1 MNEFSPEQPQAARQ
15 FSSSCAESHAAQ
27 QEESG
32 LSIEPT
38 PAESR
43 QSTMPTQATHCIA
56 SGESDAEAPAGLH
69 TNEQAG
75 SHDCELVVEPSGQGF
90 TASCEAKADRALP
103 VTIITRKETNTMSN
117 ETIDNLTPGEDGVQ
131 EQNSCPESTPTGSN
145 TVATPCDPSPVIGVN
160 TESTTPG
167 FASGEPNAKAP
178 ADQPP
183 NEQVVSHDCDLK
195 ESDSESSTPAS
206 YEAKADGTSLPITN
220 QTIQPRKE
228 PNTMCNNTPDN
239 LTPGEDGVQ
248 EQNSCPETTPMGSTP
263 VATPCDHTPV
273 IDGNIESTTPSA
285 AALASANLNSG
296 TDFVATTNTNTVM
309 NTTSNTTATV
319 QTDDASAVTIVN
331 PADFIPADKVMILAS
346 GAALPEPSVLGDKCA
361 AYCVHSGLLQDI
373 TTEPNTKTLKYVASF
388 SNNTPGFRSI
398 NMADSTPDTDNR
410 YDLYVRITTPGT
422 QYFAVEA
429 DDSGRLVIP
438 SLGID
443 ITKPSGRLGIAK
455 ASAHAPQAGFYRV
468 SELSL
473 FNSYYNGPN
482 AIALKVSHDTVEIP
496 DGNYSGA
503 NTYTRTFSTAPNI
516 ELYVLLKG
524 AVPPKVPHTANPC
537 GCASEG
543 AGSASSGCATWD
555 MSFGQF
561 PMMAGMPS
569 ASVGFFSDKLALA
582 DLSPANLR
590 VNHPMF
596 NELVITGDVVTIKP
610 QYGDSVRYSLAT
622 GKPLD
627 NAALSTGRV
636 RKLDTNFAANTENEA
651 TYIEE
656 TFSDGSSLIYPIVGG
671 TPVRMV
677 TSEDVAFSSDE
688 FNAAY
693 EVIRDDAGV
702 IRQIYAASTGVL
714 TVTSYGSSA
723 FMLNIYPLS
732 QVGSKGENGYYAL
745 SGSSV
750 KSVAI
755 SGVADS
761 VLNIIE
767 STPDGM
773 PTRYRWNKN
782 GNVWT
787 FSKGDESVNEQQT
800 RTEDALSPAAWTGD
814 NTYTDADGN
823 TIAAEHAQ
831 YRHTNFG
838 QVIDKTISG
847 SGDEAQVTQYIYG
860 EIAGRNDYGRVIREL
875 HPNGSHTRYEYD
887 AEGREVLNVS
897 STAISGF
904 VEKGTRTTYAS
915 GRYNE
920 NRPAT
925 VKTVLVNEAGNETVL
940 ATTSYTYEDTADVH
954 RVTTTRTA
962 AGSSISMVS
971 IDERFGTSASLPYA
985 RGRIKFSQAE
995 NGVQTWHSYESTELH
1010 GAMVKHTAETRAE
1023 GIVVNGQSH
1032 RNVEFIA
1039 ANGIV
1044 LRQEEHV
1051 LTSAGEWVLI
1061 SSETYTYDHLMRELT
1076 CTRGNGRTS
1085 SKTWM
1090 CCGLASETDEDGVTT
1105 LYNYD
1110 AAKRLI
1116 GTERSATETTPATV
1130 TVYNLDTAG
1139 RTIGT
1144 MTSIGDMVT
1153 TTATEFDSQGRTV
1166 AQTDV
1171 LGRISRTAY
1180 SADGLTTTE
1189 TTPAGATFVTTSNID
1204 GSTARVYGTGQREL
1218 VYSYDLNGSNLR
1230 ATVRNTAGD
1239 IVSQTITNGFGQ
1251 TIVQAKPNTLGGFI
1265 YTRNEYNAKGQ
1276 LVKQYQDT
1284 GWNTEKTAP
1293 LLFEYDSFG
1302 NQVKQTLALIDTPT
1316 KDNSPVDEMT
1326 YSVESAEDGV
1336 YSVTTQTRY
1345 NAAGEPL
1352 SATQKQLISQLSTTL
1367 ASKSVSIDVRGN
1379 TSVNWTEFTAPTKVT
1394 SFSTIPTSNITAE
1407 SIRIDGFTI
1416 SQKNHAGI
1424 ITTSSRS
1431 YTATGMCLVQV
1442 DSRSNATTTLTDL
1455 AGRTICVTD
1464 AANATTTTAYDSVL
1478 DQPSVMTDAMG
1489 NTACYKYDARG
1500 RKIAEWGT
1508 AIQPACFGYDDMDN
1522 MTMLRTFRADS
1533 EVITTDPS
1541 ERTDGDVT
1549 TWGFDA
1555 KTGLEITKTYAD
1567 NTSVV
1572 KSYDAYNRLATETDA
1587 RGNVKTYSYEHARG
1601 LHLGTTYTVVDGT
1614 AATADRSFAY
1624 NHLGQMTLLVD
1635 DAGTRTFGYNA
1646 CGERETDS
1654 LVVDGD
1660 THLITEQR
1668 DGLGRS
1674 IGYVYSKNGSVQQ
1687 TVTTGYGTDGRISS
1701 AGFTHGGVAKLF
1713 GYEYL
1718 SGSNL
1723 LQKLTKPNNM
1733 TLTQTYETTRDLLT
1747 GMAYHRGSTLVAQR
1761 TYTYDILGR
1770 PTARNTARQ
1779 GSEVNDTFT
1788 HNTRSELIEA
1798 QVNGKDYEYAYDNIG
1813 NREFSREEG
1822 KESMYEANALH
1833 QYTSIT
1839 ENGTEPFV
1847 PQFDADGNQV
1857 LNKTDT
1863 GIWSTVYNA
1872 ENRPISFTNANSDTV
1887 VECAYDSQGRRAYK
1901 KVTTNGTVTLY
1912 QRYIYRDYQQIACVD
1927 LTRSHHPCL
1936 WLITWDPSQRI
1947 ATQPLAI
1954 QKDGAWFTYGLDLTK
1969 NICEVFNTSGY
1980 IVTTY
1985 SYTPYG
1991 KITDTG
1997 SIIQPI
2003 QWSSEYI
2010 DTEIGLIY
2018 YNWRYSN
2025 IKDGRWI
2032 NRDFLSEKYDKN
2044 LYIYKR
2050 NKPLFSIDI
2059 RGLRWVPL
2067 RNGKNHYKAT
2077 SKFDTLASLAYKIT
2091 GYKEDWSCIWPV
2103 NLKHPSHYPLTS
2115 HGAVKT
2121 CDTYDVS
2128 NLVTRVGT
2136 KYYAYLDPDREGVMN
2151 IFDPSAIHTTGKNA
2165 ASEIKETAK
2174 EGATPISQFF
2184 LYGHSCDG
2192 CLILS
2197 GNRWYLSDFTVDRLT
2212 NLNIHPSYNRAKE
2225 RKGPLRCW
2233 FTIGSDARIQGCST
2247 QTLAYEMA
2255 QNVMRKGSKSSGT
2268 NQTTGLSYEGN
2279 TVYMKYNYNYSTKR
2293 FKEKGSLNNPKVIVR
2308 YDGQN

>member
-1 MNEFSPEQPQAARQ
+1 MSTDNDTPE
-15 FSSSCAESHAAQ
+15 
-27 QEESG
+27 
-32 LSIEPT
+32 
-38 PAESR
+38 
-43 QSTMPTQATHCIA
+43 
-56 SGESDAEAPAGLH
+56 
-69 TNEQAG
+69 N
-75 SHDCELVVEPSGQGF
+75 
-90 TASCEAKADRALP
+90 
-103 VTIITRKETNTMSN
+103 
-117 ETIDNLTPGEDGVQ
+117 
-131 EQNSCPESTPTGSN
+131 
-145 TVATPCDPSPVIGVN
+145 
-160 TESTTPG
+160 
-167 FASGEPNAKAP
+167 
-178 ADQPP
+178 
-183 NEQVVSHDCDLK
+183 
-195 ESDSESSTPAS
+195 
-206 YEAKADGTSLPITN
+206 
-220 QTIQPRKE
+220 
-228 PNTMCNNTPDN
+228 
-239 LTPGEDGVQ
+239 
-248 EQNSCPETTPMGSTP
+248 
-263 VATPCDHTPV
+263 
-273 IDGNIESTTPSA
+273 A

-296 TDFVATTNTNTVM
+296 TDFAATTNTNTVM

-569 ASVGFFSDKLALA
+569 ASVGFFSDKLAAA

-596 NELVITGDVVTIKP
+596 NELTVEGEVVTVKP
-610 QYGDSVRYSLAT
+610 QFGETVRYSLTT

-636 RKLDTNFAANTENEA
+636 RKLDADFAANTENEVA
-651 TYIEE
+651 YIEE
-656 TFSDGSSLIYPIVGG
+656 AFSDGSSLIYPIVGG

-677 TSEDVAFSSDE
+677 TSEDVAFSADE
-688 FNAAY
+688 FHTAY
-693 EVIRDDAGV
+693 EVIRDDSGV

-723 FMLNIYPLS
+723 FMLNLYPLS

-787 FSKGDESVNEQQT
+787 FTKGDESVNEQQT

-823 TIAAEHAQ
+823 TIAAEHTQ

-860 EIAGRNDYGRVIREL
+860 EIAGRNDYGRVIRVL

-897 STAISGF
+897 TTVVAGF

-940 ATTSYTYEDTADVH
+940 ATTSYAYVDTADVH
-954 RVTTTRTA
+954 RVTTTHTA
-962 AGSSISMVS
+962 AGSSLSMVS
-971 IDERFGTSASLPYA
+971 IEERFGTSATLPYA
-985 RGRIKFSQAE
+985 RGRIKFTQAE

-1010 GAMVKHTAETRAE
+1010 GAVVKHTAETRAE
-1023 GIVVNGQSH
+1023 GVAVNGQSR

-1044 LRQEEHV
+1044 LRQEAHV

-1061 SSETYTYDHLMRELT
+1061 SSESYTYDHLMRELT
-1076 CTRGNGRTS
+1076 RTRGNGRTS
-1085 SKTWM
+1085 SKAWM

-1116 GTERSATETTPATV
+1116 GKERSATETTPATV
-1130 TVYNLDTAG
+1130 TVYNLDAAG

-1153 TTATEFDSQGRTV
+1153 TTATEFDSLGRTV

-1171 LGRISRTAY
+1171 LGRISRTVY
-1180 SADGLTTTE
+1180 SVDGLTTTQI
-1189 TTPAGATFVTTSNID
+1189 TPAGATLITTNNVD
-1204 GSTARVYGTGQREL
+1204 GSTARVHGTGQREL

-1230 ATVRNTAGD
+1230 TTLRNAAGN
-1239 IVSQTITNGFGQ
+1239 IVSQTIINGFGQ

-1284 GWNTEKTAP
+1284 GWNTEKTAST
-1293 LLFEYDSFG
+1293 LYEYDSFG
-1302 NQVKQTLALIDTPT
+1302 NQVKQTLALADSPT
-1316 KDNSPVDEMT
+1316 KDNSSVSEVA

-1345 NAAGEPL
+1345 NAEGTAL
-1352 SATQKQLISQLSTTL
+1352 NSTLKRLISQLSTTL
-1367 ASKSVSIDVRGN
+1367 ASKSISIDMRGN
-1379 TSVNWTEFTAPTKVT
+1379 SSVNWSEYTAPTKVS
-1394 SFSTIPTSNITAE
+1394 SFSTVPTSNITAE
-1407 SIRIDGFTI
+1407 SVSIDGFTI
-1416 SQKNHAGI
+1416 SQKNHVGI
-1424 ITTSSRS
+1424 VTSASRS
-1431 YTATGMCLVQV
+1431 FTASGMTLVQV
-1442 DSRSNATTTLTDL
+1442 DGRGNATTTAMDQ
-1455 AGRTICVTD
+1455 AGRTISVTD
-1464 AANATTTTAYDSVL
+1464 AAGAITSTVYDIVH
-1478 DQPSVMTDAMG
+1478 DQPSVITDAMG
-1489 NTACYKYDARG
+1489 NTSCYKYDHRG
-1500 RKIAEWGT
+1500 RKLAEWGT
-1508 AIQPACFGYDDMDN
+1508 ALQPACFGYDDMDN
-1522 MTMLRTFRADS
+1522 MTTLRTFRADG
-1533 EVITTDPS
+1533 ELITTDPS
-1541 ERTDGDVT
+1541 ERSDYDET
-1549 TWGFDA
+1549 TWAFHDL
-1555 KTGLEITKTYAD
+1555 TGLEMSKTYAD
-1567 NTSVV
+1567 STSVV
-1572 KSYDAYNRLATETDA
+1572 KTYDAYNRLATETDA
-1587 RGNVKTYSYEHARG
+1587 RGNVKTHSYEHTRG
-1601 LHLGTTYTVVDGT
+1601 LHLGTTCTIVDGT
-1614 AATADRSFAY
+1614 AVTSDRSFSY
-1624 NHLGQMTLLVD
+1624 NHLGQMTQLVD
-1635 DAGTRTFGYNA
+1635 DAGARTFGYNSY
-1646 CGERETDS
+1646 GERETDS

-1660 THLITEQR
+1660 THLIAETS
-1668 DGLGRS
+1668 DSFGRS
-1674 IGYVYSKNGSVQQ
+1674 TGFVYSKNGSVQH
-1687 TVTTGYGTDGRISS
+1687 TVTTGYGDDGRIAS
-1701 AGFTHGGVAKLF
+1701 AGFLHGGEAKTF

-1718 SGSNL
+1718 PGTNL
-1723 LQKLTKPNNM
+1723 LHKLTKPNNM
-1733 TLTQTYETTRDLLT
+1733 TLTQTYEATRDLLT

-1761 TYTYDILGR
+1761 EYSYDILGR
-1770 PTARNTARQ
+1770 PIARNTARQ
-1779 GSEVNDTFT
+1779 GSVVNDTFA
-1788 HNTRSELIEA
+1788 HNTRSELTSA
-1798 QVNGKDYEYAYDNIG
+1798 TVNGGDYEYAYDNIG
-1813 NREFSREEG
+1813 NRTAAVETSSGVASSTE
-1822 KESMYEANALH
+1822 YTANELN
-1833 QYTSIT
+1833 QYTFIS
-1839 ENGTEPFV
+1839 ENGAAAFV
-1847 PQFDADGNQV
+1847 PQFDADGNQT
-1857 LNKTDT
+1857 LIKTNT
-1863 GIWSTVYNA
+1863 GIWSAVYNA
-1872 ENRPISFTNANSDTV
+1872 ENRPVTFSNSESNTV
-1887 VECAYDSQGRRAYK
+1887 VECQYDSMGRRTYK
-1901 KVTTNGTVTLY
+1901 KVTVNGSVTLH
-1912 QRYIYRDYQQIACVD
+1912 QRYIYRGYLQIACLD
-1927 LTRSHHPCL
+1927 LTRSHHPVM
-1936 WLITWDPSQRI
+1936 WLVTWDPTQPV
-1947 ATQPLAI
+1947 ATRPLAI
-1954 QKDGAWFTYGLDLTK
+1954 RINGTWYTYGWDLTK
-1969 NICEVFNTSGY
+1969 NICELYSSSG
-1980 IVTTY
+1980 IISTTY
-1985 SYTPYG
+1985 TYTPF
-1991 KITDTG
+1991 G
-1997 SIIQPI
+1997 SVTASGSLTQPI
-2003 QWSSEYI
+2003 QWSSEVW
-2010 DTEIGLIY
+2010 DRELGLVY
-2018 YNWRYSN
+2018 YNYRHYN
-2025 IKDGRWI
+2025 TLNGRWI
-2032 NRDFLSEKYDKN
+2032 GRDASTYADKARLYLFVKNIPIFLWD
-2044 LYIYKR
+2044 YIGNDVPYIPAGIQEAAAR
-2050 NKPLFSIDI
+2050 AYFDAITPPPLPV
-2059 RGLRWVPL
+2059 RW
-2067 RNGKNHYKAT
+2067 
-2077 SKFDTLASLAYKIT
+2077 
-2091 GYKEDWSCIWPV
+2091 
-2103 NLKHPSHYPLTS
+2103 
-2115 HGAVKT
+2115 KT
-2121 CDTYDVS
+2121 VD
-2128 NLVTRVGT
+2128 L
-2136 KYYAYLDPDREGVMN
+2136 
-2151 IFDPSAIHTTGKNA
+2151 
-2165 ASEIKETAK
+2165 ETAK
-2174 EGATPISQFF
+2174 YHYEHGDGRTVLIDFNQVNTSSVNVARDFEAVTNWLSSQQLDSGGCKSISKAFKEAKYTFSTKYPEFLVLGSITLKFEGEATINCDCVYRITGILKSYDDKYNFEMHFSWNPKEWLRNAETFIGW
-2184 LYGHSCDG
+2184 LYHGYGKPYDI
-2192 CLILS
+2192 LI
-2197 GNRWYLSDFTVDRLT
+2197 R
-2212 NLNIHPSYNRAKE
+2212 
-2225 RKGPLRCW
+2225 
-2233 FTIGSDARIQGCST
+2233 
-2247 QTLAYEMA
+2247 
-2255 QNVMRKGSKSSGT
+2255 GSKPV
-2268 NQTTGLSYEGN
+2268 NITGKLE
-2279 TVYMKYNYNYSTKR
+2279 
-2293 FKEKGSLNNPKVIVR
+2293 
-2308 YDGQN
+2308 

>member
-1 MNEFSPEQPQAARQ
+1 MKKDNANKTDGSVSDVNAADV
-15 FSSSCAESHAAQ
+15 
-27 QEESG
+27 
-32 LSIEPT
+32 
-38 PAESR
+38 
-43 QSTMPTQATHCIA
+43 THI
-56 SGESDAEAPAGLH
+56 
-69 TNEQAG
+69 
-75 SHDCELVVEPSGQGF
+75 
-90 TASCEAKADRALP
+90 
-103 VTIITRKETNTMSN
+103 
-117 ETIDNLTPGEDGVQ
+117 TPG
-131 EQNSCPESTPTGSN
+131 N
-145 TVATPCDPSPVIGVN
+145 
-160 TESTTPG
+160 
-167 FASGEPNAKAP
+167 
-178 ADQPP
+178 
-183 NEQVVSHDCDLK
+183 
-195 ESDSESSTPAS
+195 
-206 YEAKADGTSLPITN
+206 
-220 QTIQPRKE
+220 
-228 PNTMCNNTPDN
+228 
-239 LTPGEDGVQ
+239 
-248 EQNSCPETTPMGSTP
+248 
-263 VATPCDHTPV
+263 
-273 IDGNIESTTPSA
+273 A

-296 TDFVATTNTNTVM
+296 TDFAATTNTNTVM

-319 QTDDASAVTIVN
+319 QTVDASAVTIVN

-388 SNNTPGFRSI
+388 SNNIPGFRSI

-410 YDLYVRITTPGT
+410 YDLYVRISSPGT
-422 QYFAVEA
+422 QHFAVEA

-524 AVPPKVPHTANPC
+524 AVPPKVPHTADPC

-569 ASVGFFSDKLALA
+569 ASVGFFSDKLAAA

-596 NELVITGDVVTIKP
+596 NELTISGEEVTVKL
-610 QYGDSVRYSLAT
+610 QFGETVRYSLTT

-636 RKLDTNFAANTENEA
+636 RKLDADFAANTENEA

-656 TFSDGSSLIYPIVGG
+656 AFSDGSSLIYPIVGG

-677 TSEDVAFSSDE
+677 TSEDVAFSADE

-782 GNVWT
+782 GNAWT
-787 FSKGDESVNEQQT
+787 FTKGDESVNEQQT

-823 TIAAEHAQ
+823 TIAAEHTQ

-838 QVIDKTISG
+838 QVVDKTISG
-847 SGDEAQVTQYIYG
+847 SGDEAQITQYIYG
-860 EIAGRNDYGRVIREL
+860 EIAGRNDYGRVIRVL

-897 STAISGF
+897 TTVVAGF

-915 GRYNE
+915 GRHNE

-940 ATTSYTYEDTADVH
+940 ATTSYAYVDTADVH

-962 AGSSISMVS
+962 AGSSLSMVS
-971 IDERFGTSASLPYA
+971 IEERFGTSATLPYA
-985 RGRIKFSQAE
+985 RGRIKFTQAE

-1010 GAMVKHTAETRAE
+1010 GAVVKHAAETRAE
-1023 GIVVNGQSH
+1023 GVAVNGQSR

-1039 ANGIV
+1039 PSGTV
-1044 LRQEEHV
+1044 MRSEEYV

-1061 SSETYTYDHLMRELT
+1061 SSESYTYDHLMRELT

-1085 SKTWM
+1085 SKAWM

-1130 TVYNLDTAG
+1130 TVYNLDVAG

-1153 TTATEFDSQGRTV
+1153 TTATEFDSQGRIV

-1171 LGRISRTAY
+1171 LGRVSRTVY

-1189 TTPAGATFVTTSNID
+1189 ITPAGATFITTSNID

-1230 ATVRNTAGD
+1230 TTLRNAAGD
-1239 IVSQTITNGFGQ
+1239 IVSQSITNGFGQ

-1265 YTRNEYNAKGQ
+1265 YTRNEYNVKGQ

-1284 GWNTEKTAP
+1284 GWNTAKTAAT
-1293 LLFEYDSFG
+1293 LYEYDSFG
-1302 NQVKQTLALIDTPT
+1302 NQLNQVLALSDTPT
-1316 KDNSPVDEMT
+1316 KDNSPVREMV

-1352 SATQKQLISQLSTTL
+1352 STTQKQLISQLSATL
-1367 ASKSVSIDVRGN
+1367 ASKSISIDMRGN
-1379 TSVNWTEFTAPTKVT
+1379 SSVNWSEYTAPTKVS
-1394 SFSTIPTSNITAE
+1394 SFSTVPTSNITAE
-1407 SIRIDGFTI
+1407 SISIDGFTI
-1416 SQKNHAGI
+1416 SQKDHVGI
-1424 ITTSSRS
+1424 ITTASRS
-1431 YTATGMCLVQV
+1431 YTATGMTMVNV
-1442 DSRSNATTTLTDL
+1442 DGRNNATTIHSDL
-1455 AGRTICVTD
+1455 AGRTISVTD
-1464 AANATTTTAYDSVL
+1464 AANATTTTAYDAVH
-1478 DQPSVMTDAMG
+1478 DQPAVVTDAMG
-1489 NTACYKYDARG
+1489 NTSCYKYDARG

-1508 AIQPACFGYDDMDN
+1508 ALQPACFGYNDMDN
-1522 MTMLRTFRADS
+1522 MTSLRTFRAGT
-1533 EVITTDPS
+1533 EAITTDPT

-1549 TWGFDA
+1549 TWAFNA
-1555 KTGLEITKTYAD
+1555 VTGLEISKTYAD
-1567 NTSVV
+1567 NTTVV
-1572 KSYDAYNRLATETDA
+1572 KTYDAYNRLATETDA
-1587 RGNVKTYSYEHARG
+1587 RGNVKTHAYEHARG
-1601 LHLGTTYTVVDGT
+1601 LHLGTSYTVVEGT
-1614 AATADRSFAY
+1614 AETSARSFTY
-1624 NHLGQMTLLVD
+1624 NHLGQMTQIVD
-1635 DAGTRTFGYNA
+1635 DSGTRTFTYNTY
-1646 CGERETDS
+1646 GEREADS
-1654 LVVDGD
+1654 LAVGGD
-1660 THLITEQR
+1660 THLITEAR
-1668 DGLGRS
+1668 DSFGRS
-1674 IGYVYSKNGSVQQ
+1674 TGYVYRKNATVQH

-1701 AGFTHGGVAKLF
+1701 AGFTHGGAVKMF

-1718 SGSNL
+1718 
-1723 LQKLTKPNNM
+1723 P
-1733 TLTQTYETTRDLLT
+1733 
-1747 GMAYHRGSTLVAQR
+1747 
-1761 TYTYDILGR
+1761 
-1770 PTARNTARQ
+1770 
-1779 GSEVNDTFT
+1779 
-1788 HNTRSELIEA
+1788 
-1798 QVNGKDYEYAYDNIG
+1798 
-1813 NREFSREEG
+1813 
-1822 KESMYEANALH
+1822 
-1833 QYTSIT
+1833 
-1839 ENGTEPFV
+1839 
-1847 PQFDADGNQV
+1847 
-1857 LNKTDT
+1857 
-1863 GIWSTVYNA
+1863 
-1872 ENRPISFTNANSDTV
+1872 
-1887 VECAYDSQGRRAYK
+1887 
-1901 KVTTNGTVTLY
+1901 
-1912 QRYIYRDYQQIACVD
+1912 
-1927 LTRSHHPCL
+1927 
-1936 WLITWDPSQRI
+1936 
-1947 ATQPLAI
+1947 
-1954 QKDGAWFTYGLDLTK
+1954 
-1969 NICEVFNTSGY
+1969 
-1980 IVTTY
+1980 
-1985 SYTPYG
+1985 
-1991 KITDTG
+1991 
-1997 SIIQPI
+1997 
-2003 QWSSEYI
+2003 
-2010 DTEIGLIY
+2010 
-2018 YNWRYSN
+2018 
-2025 IKDGRWI
+2025 
-2032 NRDFLSEKYDKN
+2032 
-2044 LYIYKR
+2044 
-2050 NKPLFSIDI
+2050 
-2059 RGLRWVPL
+2059 
-2067 RNGKNHYKAT
+2067 
-2077 SKFDTLASLAYKIT
+2077 
-2091 GYKEDWSCIWPV
+2091 
-2103 NLKHPSHYPLTS
+2103 
-2115 HGAVKT
+2115 
-2121 CDTYDVS
+2121 
-2128 NLVTRVGT
+2128 
-2136 KYYAYLDPDREGVMN
+2136 
-2151 IFDPSAIHTTGKNA
+2151 
-2165 ASEIKETAK
+2165 
-2174 EGATPISQFF
+2174 
-2184 LYGHSCDG
+2184 
-2192 CLILS
+2192 
-2197 GNRWYLSDFTVDRLT
+2197 
-2212 NLNIHPSYNRAKE
+2212 
-2225 RKGPLRCW
+2225 
-2233 FTIGSDARIQGCST
+2233 
-2247 QTLAYEMA
+2247 
-2255 QNVMRKGSKSSGT
+2255 
-2268 NQTTGLSYEGN
+2268 
-2279 TVYMKYNYNYSTKR
+2279 
-2293 FKEKGSLNNPKVIVR
+2293 
-2308 YDGQN
+2308 